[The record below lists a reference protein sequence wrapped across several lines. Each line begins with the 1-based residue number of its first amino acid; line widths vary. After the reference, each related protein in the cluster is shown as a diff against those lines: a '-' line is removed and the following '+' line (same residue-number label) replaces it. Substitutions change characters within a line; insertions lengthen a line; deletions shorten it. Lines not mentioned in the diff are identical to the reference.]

1 MLKSVLSDMSIA
13 TPTFF
18 WFSFARTVFYLP
30 LTFSLYPPLGLKW
43 VLYRQ
48 HIYGSCF
55 CIHSANLCPLV
66 IAFNPFTFKVIIDMY
81 IILKFP
87 GGASGKE
94 PACQCRRHKEMQV
107 QSLVWEDPMEECTAT
122 YCSVL
127 AWRIPWTEELGQL

>member
-1 MLKSVLSDMSIA
+1 
-13 TPTFF
+13 
-18 WFSFARTVFYLP
+18 
-30 LTFSLYPPLGLKW
+30 
-43 VLYRQ
+43 
-48 HIYGSCF
+48 
-55 CIHSANLCPLV
+55 V

-81 IILKFP
+81 IILGFP